1 MDMQER
7 YDMRLIAAYVRA
19 MARNGGLSVP
29 AGLLDGP
36 LDMLTEADCEAL
48 MEIGQAAELKLYRF
62 KNHEELPRVKKVI
75 GFLKAVQPES
85 LLDVG
90 SGRGV
95 FLFPFLKEFPWV
107 PVTSLDLLPHRVEML
122 DTLRMGG
129 VDTLTAQQ
137 ADICSWNAPDGSFDV
152 VTLLEV
158 LEHIPQVEAAVQNAL
173 RLAKRFVVVTVPSK
187 PDDNPEHIHLLTK
200 DKLTK
205 IFADAGCRKLR
216 FDGVYGH
223 LVMIASKE

>member
-1 MDMQER
+1 MQER

-48 MEIGQAAELKLYRF
+48 MEIGKAAELKLYRF

-95 FLFPFLKEFPWV
+95 FLFPFMRQFPWTQ
-107 PVTSLDLLPHRVEML
+107 VTSLDLLPHRVEFL
-122 DTLRMGG
+122 NALREGG
-129 VDTLTAQQ
+129 VENLTALQQ
-137 ADICSWNAPDGSFDV
+137 DLCCWDAQDKSFDV

-158 LEHIPQVEAAVQNAL
+158 LEHIPDVGAAIRAAV
-173 RLAKRFVVVTVPSK
+173 RLARRYVVVTVPSK
-187 PDDNPEHIHLLTK
+187 PDDNPEHIHLLTRER
-200 DKLTK
+200 LTEL
-205 IFADAGCRKLR
+205 FAAAGCTRLQ
-216 FDGVYGH
+216 FDGVNGH
-223 LVMIASKE
+223 LFMTARM